1 MGLSDW
7 LLKWQMKV
15 SFDKCKMMHMGKNTA
30 NFTYKIW
37 PIATQ
42 ESDLRVII
50 KGIRCSRERDNEQSE
65 NITMLSY
72 KSQCALTLYRLLWY
86 SHLKTYL
93 AE

>member
-1 MGLSDW
+1 MALSDW

-15 SFDKCKMMHMGKNTA
+15 SFDNCKMMHMGKNTA

-72 KSQCALTLYRLLWY
+72 KSQCTGSSGTPIWRLI
-86 SHLKTYL
+86 
-93 AE
+93 